1 MTVRDCLLSSEP
13 FAQLP
18 ADALAE
24 IAAICR
30 DIKLSK
36 GEYVFRIGDRSK
48 DLFILEEGAV
58 DLGFGELSAEESTGG
73 AIRDSGDV
81 FGWGALVGE
90 TNYRT
95 INARCIQETRLISI
109 DGVALL
115 NLLEARPSVG
125 FTFLRKLLG
134 IIFNRVVLIAAN

>member
-1 MTVRDCLLSSEP
+1 MTVTDCLRCSEP
-13 FAQLP
+13 FAELS
-18 ADALAE
+18 ADTLAE

-30 DIKLSK
+30 EITLSK
-36 GEYVFRIGDRSK
+36 GEYVFRIGDQSK
-48 DLFILEEGAV
+48 DLFILEQGAV
-58 DLGFGELSAEESTGG
+58 DLGFGELSAEDSTAG

-95 INARCIQETRLISI
+95 INARCIQETRLIII
-109 DGVALL
+109 DGVALM
-115 NLLEARPSVG
+115 NLLEARPTVG

-134 IIFNRVVLIAAN
+134 IIFNRVVSIAAN